1 MPDLFPRHFLRPR
14 TLTARIA
21 GLALAGCAV
30 AAFGFGVLPRLLPD
44 PDAAPHP
51 WASARPAPAEPG
63 LFEFPAPPPAA
74 PSPLA
79 AAPAPEP
86 IPRPSVPVPNVKTV
100 AVRSTL
106 PAAPA
111 LPAGVER
118 FDACNPAC
126 DSRDPATR
134 PAAPLVTASTTA
146 AAAPATTA
154 SLRPPQPLSNAPAP
168 EPNLLDRT
176 VDATRTAL
184 ASVTDQV
191 KNVIRLPSW

>member
-1 MPDLFPRHFLRPR
+1 MNDLFPRHFLRPR
-14 TLTARIA
+14 TLSARLA

-30 AAFGFGVLPRLLPD
+30 AAFGAGVLPRLLPAR
-44 PDAAPHP
+44 DAAPHP

-63 LFEFPAPPPAA
+63 LFEFPDPAQNAPAA
-74 PSPLA
+74 VA

-86 IPRPSVPVPNVKTV
+86 VPRPSLPVPNVKTV
-100 AVRSTL
+100 VVRSTL
-106 PAAPA
+106 PTVSA

-126 DSRDPATR
+126 DSRDPATQ
-134 PAAPLVTASTTA
+134 ATA
-146 AAAPATTA
+146 AAVAATAP
-154 SLRPPQPLSNAPAP
+154 SGLRPPLPLNRDDPAP
-168 EPNLLDRT
+168 EPNLVDRT

-184 ASVTDQV
+184 ATVTDQV

>member
-30 AAFGFGVLPRLLPD
+30 AAFGAGVLPRLLPAR
-44 PDAAPHP
+44 DAAPHP
-51 WASARPAPAEPG
+51 WASSSPAPAEPG
-63 LFEFPAPPPAA
+63 LFEFPSPAPAA
-74 PSPLA
+74 PAALA

-86 IPRPSVPVPNVKTV
+86 VPRPSLPVPNVKAV

-106 PAAPA
+106 PTPPA

-134 PAAPLVTASTTA
+134 TAAPVVN
-146 AAAPATTA
+146 AAAPATSAGTTA
-154 SLRPPQPLSNAPAP
+154 SLRPPQPLSHQPPP

-191 KNVIRLPSW
+191 KNVIRLPTW